1 MGVKESKSEKCIRPT
16 SRVLLAILGCVVA
29 LGILIL
35 FLANQQR
42 KEVGRSGIKTDREK
56 IIGISEGKEMAKL
69 NIGDKAPGFELLGQ
83 DLKTVK
89 LSDFAGKKVLV
100 YFYPK
105 AGTPGCTAQACSVRD
120 SAEPLKN
127 AGIVA
132 LGISPD
138 KPDTQKKFDE
148 QYNLGF
154 RLLSDPDHKVAWAYG
169 VWGEKLV
176 SGKKTMGIIRSSFL
190 IDEEGKIIGVWY
202 DVSPADTVPKALEA
216 LGK

>member
-1 MGVKESKSEKCIRPT
+1 
-16 SRVLLAILGCVVA
+16 
-29 LGILIL
+29 
-35 FLANQQR
+35 
-42 KEVGRSGIKTDREK
+42 
-56 IIGISEGKEMAKL
+56 MAKL
-69 NIGDKAPGFELLGQ
+69 KIGDKAPGFELLDQ

-89 LSDFAGKKVLV
+89 FSDFAGKKVLV

-127 AGIVA
+127 AGVVA

-148 QYNLGF
+148 EHNLGF
-154 RLLSDPDHKVAWAYG
+154 RLLSDPDHKTAGAYG

-190 IDEEGKIIGVWY
+190 IDEEGKIIGDWY